1 MKLVARIVPILAS
14 AVAVTSAGAM
24 FVAGCSG
31 DNSPSPSD
39 GGAPDAT
46 IDGQGE
52 DVVNQDT
59 GMRLDADAGLAT
71 PDAEAGVTSD
81 AEAGASDAEAS
92 IASDAEASI
101 ASDAEAGIGDSSL
114 PITVTAA
121 TFAADLA
128 TAFCDTIAACCGT
141 SGDAATFNWAAC
153 YSAKLAA
160 GYSASNTGANL
171 LDGGHV
177 AFNASQAQTCLNTIA
192 AADCTANQIT
202 AAEQGQLYQSC
213 YAAYAGTLSAGS
225 PCAGT
230 IECAPGN
237 FCSPT
242 DGGIGDAGAI
252 GLCQPL
258 AGDGGACGV
267 FGAGTQGVGQ
277 TICSY
282 RGAASDGLFCQ
293 NISGDAGST
302 QTDPAT
308 WTCQSQWPV
317 GTDCYVN
324 QDCASFICHQV
335 GTSSVFQCANAGNWA
350 NANTCSSYAIAIP
363 DSGGDD

>member
-1 MKLVARIVPILAS
+1 M
-14 AVAVTSAGAM
+14 T
-24 FVAGCSG
+24 
-31 DNSPSPSD
+31 
-39 GGAPDAT
+39 
-46 IDGQGE
+46 
-52 DVVNQDT
+52 
-59 GMRLDADAGLAT
+59 
-71 PDAEAGVTSD
+71 
-81 AEAGASDAEAS
+81 
-92 IASDAEASI
+92 
-101 ASDAEAGIGDSSL
+101 
-114 PITVTAA
+114 
-121 TFAADLA
+121 
-128 TAFCDTIAACCGT
+128 
-141 SGDAATFNWAAC
+141 
-153 YSAKLAA
+153 
-160 GYSASNTGANL
+160 
-171 LDGGHV
+171 
-177 AFNASQAQTCLNTIA
+177 FNASQAQACLNTIA

-202 AAEQGQLYQSC
+202 AAEQGLLYQSC
-213 YAAYAGTLSAGS
+213 YAAYAGTLPAGS

-230 IECAPGN
+230 IECAPGT

-258 AGDGGACGV
+258 AGDGGACGG
-267 FGAGTQGVGQ
+267 FGAGSQGVGQ

-308 WTCQSQWPV
+308 WTCQPQWPV

-350 NANTCSSYAIAIP
+350 NANTCASYAIAVP
-363 DSGGDD
+363 DSGGGD